1 MLTTVLVVSA
11 IGGIFGIIL
20 IAADKKLQVA
30 VDERTANIISLL
42 PGANCGACGS
52 PGCEA
57 FAAAIVELNM
67 NINYCVACSEENKN
81 KIAAIMGMK
90 AEASTRKLAYI
101 ACRGCDN
108 PAAELYE
115 YQGIKDC
122 FAVAKFFSGTKVCN
136 YTCLGLG
143 NCVHNCPFGA
153 IFINERGVAEVDTAL
168 CAGCGVCTAH
178 CPQNLITLTP
188 AGKTVRIFCN
198 NRNAGKKAVDVCNT
212 ACISCG
218 ICIRTCPSSAISMFK
233 DGSKSIAVIDY
244 EKCTNCGI
252 CIEKCPKKCIANT
265 INKDYNA
272 PQTAERQSC
281 AGGCLHCQNKIHS

>member
-20 IAADKKLQVA
+20 TAANKKLQVE
-30 VDERTANIISLL
+30 VDERTASILQLL

-67 NINYCVACSEENKN
+67 NINYCVACSEENKS
-81 KIAAIMGMK
+81 KIAAIMGVET
-90 AEASTRKLAYI
+90 ATSVRKLAYV

-108 PAAELYE
+108 PAAKLYE
-115 YQGIKDC
+115 YQGITDC
-122 FAVAKFFSGTKVCN
+122 FAAAKFFSGTKACN

-143 NCVHNCPFGA
+143 NCVHSCPFGA
-153 IFINERGVAEVDTAL
+153 IFINKQGVAEVDNAL
-168 CAGCGVCTAH
+168 CAGCGVCIAH
-178 CPQNLITLTP
+178 CPQKLLSLTP
-188 AGKTVRIFCN
+188 AQQTVRIFCN
-198 NRNAGKKAVDVCNT
+198 NRNAGKKAMDVCNT

-218 ICIRTCPSSAISMFK
+218 LCVRSCPSAAISIFK
-233 DGSKSIAVIDY
+233 DAAKSIAVIDY
-244 EKCTNCGI
+244 EKCTNCGL
-252 CIEKCPKKCIANT
+252 CIEKCPKKCIAT
-265 INKDYNA
+265 ITDKPYSA
-272 PQTAERQSC
+272 PQAAEKQSC